1 MGPDFLPMSA
11 CRWLLSARPKQ
22 EVISGRNRADML
34 PTLIDFNPHATA
46 LFVENWLICQRLA
59 EGLIYED

>member
-1 MGPDFLPMSA
+1 
-11 CRWLLSARPKQ
+11 
-22 EVISGRNRADML
+22 ML